1 MMDIRHLRYFVSI
14 VDNDFNLSR
23 ASQNL
28 YVSQPALSMMITEF
42 ENREN
47 IQIFKRASGKI
58 IGLTFAGENYYRDA
72 KEVIKRYNDMR
83 TNLYKSKDCKK
94 GTITIGI
101 PPLVLSAVFSSV
113 LPHLILKNPDI
124 NFIIKEIGAYAL
136 KSELLLDKV
145 DLAVLLY
152 PERISKNIID
162 SIEIHSSELAL
173 FLSPKH
179 VLAKKQQITWADLH
193 QQKMAIF
200 DQTFMIHHH
209 LKEAFERNNCYPDIV
224 LDSSYWDFLLS
235 AVKTNKE
242 LLTILPLP
250 MAELYYSKEFLCR
263 KIESPVPWKV
273 TLCRQRK
280 TVYTHLEEYIFD
292 KLLEAFRPTK

>member
-113 LPHLILKNPDI
+113 LPNLILKNPDI

-152 PERISKNIID
+152 PERISK
-162 SIEIHSSELAL
+162 
-173 FLSPKH
+173 K
-179 VLAKKQQITWADLH
+179 
-193 QQKMAIF
+193 
-200 DQTFMIHHH
+200 
-209 LKEAFERNNCYPDIV
+209 
-224 LDSSYWDFLLS
+224 
-235 AVKTNKE
+235 
-242 LLTILPLP
+242 
-250 MAELYYSKEFLCR
+250 YY
-263 KIESPVPWKV
+263 
-273 TLCRQRK
+273 
-280 TVYTHLEEYIFD
+280 
-292 KLLEAFRPTK
+292 

>member
-224 LDSSYWDFLLS
+224 LDSSCWDFLLS
-235 AVKTNKE
+235 AVKTN
-242 LLTILPLP
+242 
-250 MAELYYSKEFLCR
+250 
-263 KIESPVPWKV
+263 
-273 TLCRQRK
+273 
-280 TVYTHLEEYIFD
+280 
-292 KLLEAFRPTK
+292 